1 MRGGSSFTRYKAF
14 SLYTE
19 LFTHTKLFSHYTKF
33 FHVIQSLFLN
43 RGDRHILHSTSMC
56 IAFLVPGNHLQSWYL
71 FTCLSVWAWFVCI
84 AFFFV
89 FLWIRCR
96 LACPKTV
103 VVIRMK
109 ATAWQGDGWC
119 VCVFL
124 SVGRVS
130 YIRMVVCLGGGAM
143 PLCVAAE
150 RWCCR
155 GLRE

>member
-1 MRGGSSFTRYKAF
+1 MGLVCLYCLFFCVLMDSVPSGMSEDSCCDSDEGNCMARGWMVR
-14 SLYTE
+14 
-19 LFTHTKLFSHYTKF
+19 
-33 FHVIQSLFLN
+33 
-43 RGDRHILHSTSMC
+43 
-56 IAFLVPGNHLQSWYL
+56 
-71 FTCLSVWAWFVCI
+71 
-84 AFFFV
+84 
-89 FLWIRCR
+89 
-96 LACPKTV
+96 
-103 VVIRMK
+103 
-109 ATAWQGDGWC
+109 